1 MHFAVAKTH
10 SVKNR
15 APIRLFASDSFAT
28 HLQFV
33 EKGMVPSLLSHNIA
47 AVKLQKSKKLTLS
60 SLLGNNNLKFTCLD
74 IFI

>member
-15 APIRLFASDSFAT
+15 TPNRLFASDSFAT

-33 EKGMVPSLLSHNIA
+33 EKGMVPSLLNHNIA
-47 AVKLQKSKKLTLS
+47 AVK
-60 SLLGNNNLKFTCLD
+60 
-74 IFI
+74 